1 MKYALQ
7 LYSVRDGIKN
17 GADLLSALGKVRE
30 IGYEGVEF
38 AGVQKLPAETLRE
51 RLDELGLTCV
61 GAHISLDDF
70 KPRHLEK
77 TLTYYRTLGC
87 QQVGVGG
94 ADIFEEK
101 KLVKALEILE
111 NANRE
116 AEKIGMKVYFHN
128 HTHEFAPPAKSDN
141 PAWVIDRLKQACY
154 LQVDTYWSFYA
165 GVDTPALLRE
175 NRDRICLVH
184 LKDGNGGYTG
194 FSLGMGTAPVK
205 AVWERAKKLGLYMVV
220 ESEGCDPDGVSEVTR
235 CFEYL
240 KSLGE

>member
-17 GADLLSALGKVRE
+17 GADLLSALGKVRQ

-77 TLTYYRTLGC
+77 TLAYYRTLGC

-101 KLVKALEILE
+101 KLAKALEILE

-184 LKDGNGGYTG
+184 LKDGNDGTPCAIGEG
-194 FSLGMGTAPVK
+194 QNDIAAILKASEEIGMEWVIIENDDPV
-205 AVWERAKKLGLYMVV
+205 
-220 ESEGCDPDGVSEVTR
+220 PDGLSDVARSLQ
-235 CFEYL
+235 YL
-240 KSLGE
+240 KNHF

>member
-17 GADLLSALGKVRE
+17 GADLLSALGKVRQ

-77 TLTYYRTLGC
+77 TLAYYRTLGC

-116 AEKIGMKVYFHN
+116 AEKWGMKVYFHN

-184 LKDGNGGYTG
+184 LKDGNDGTPCAIGEG
-194 FSLGMGTAPVK
+194 QNDIAAILKASEEIGMEWVIIENDDPVPNGLSDVARSLQ
-205 AVWERAKKLGLYMVV
+205 
-220 ESEGCDPDGVSEVTR
+220 
-235 CFEYL
+235 YL
-240 KSLGE
+240 KNHF

>member
-17 GADLLSALGKVRE
+17 GADLLSALGKVRQ

-77 TLTYYRTLGC
+77 TLAYYRTLGC

-184 LKDGNGGYTG
+184 LKDGNDGTPCAIGEG
-194 FSLGMGTAPVK
+194 QNDIAAILKASEEIGMEWVIIENDDPV
-205 AVWERAKKLGLYMVV
+205 
-220 ESEGCDPDGVSEVTR
+220 PDGLSDVARSLQ
-235 CFEYL
+235 YL
-240 KSLGE
+240 KNHF